1 MRNVKFSSCVDLPSQ
16 LISCDLGPTQFND
29 QKEQVWIQDFIFLK
43 TLSSGAFGKVIL
55 ARKKSTQ
62 DLFAIKILDKKLMIE
77 KNVTDFV
84 MNERNILNSIDNDF
98 IVRGMWTFQS
108 KNYLYMVMEYM
119 PGGDFDSLLER
130 FGCFNFESAQC
141 YLAHIVQ
148 ALKHLHQKGVVHRD
162 LKPSNILIGA
172 DGHVKLTD
180 FGLSEVGLR
189 QKLDHVEGF
198 KPGVK
203 LSGRLGKIGSS
214 GSDRGLDEQWNS
226 NLQKEIQMNF
236 GSAELEMLLD
246 KEHQLI
252 QKASPDYADLS
263 KVMT

>member
-1 MRNVKFSSCVDLPSQ
+1 M
-16 LISCDLGPTQFND
+16 
-29 QKEQVWIQDFIFLK
+29 K

-62 DLFAIKILDKKLMIE
+62 DLFAIKILDKKLMEE

-119 PGGDFDSLLER
+119 PGGDFGSLLEKL
-130 FGCFNFESAQC
+130 GCFNFETAKC
-141 YLAHIVQ
+141 YLAHVVQ
-148 ALKHLHQKGVVHRD
+148 ALGHLHQKGIVHRD
-162 LKPSNILIGA
+162 LKPENILIGA

-189 QKLDHVEGF
+189 KMLDHVDG
-198 KPGVK
+198 KKRGINATDRK
-203 LSGRLGKIGSS
+203 GKIRSS
-214 GSDRGLDEQWNS
+214 SAERALEEPKDLKFQREL
-226 NLQKEIQMNF
+226 QMNF
-236 GSAELEMLLD
+236 GIGELDLL
-246 KEHQLI
+246 
-252 QKASPDYADLS
+252 P
-263 KVMT
+263 